1 MVDRFGRRIN
11 YLRLSVTDRCNLRC
25 QYCMPETGIEKMK
38 HEDILTLEELDAL
51 VSEFVALGIDKIRL
65 TGGEPLVRLGI
76 VDLVKKIKSH
86 PGIKDLS
93 MTTNGLLLAKH
104 AKDLKEAG
112 LDRVNISLDT
122 LDPHKFEKMTR
133 GGKLSDVLDGIEAAK
148 RVGLTP
154 IKINAVL
161 IGGFN
166 DDEIEDLVALT
177 KDDSG
182 IDVRFI
188 ELMPIGE
195 VATWSKQNF
204 VESEVVLEKVP
215 DLEPVK
221 AEDPSSPA
229 TYFRLPGAKGKVG
242 LIRPLTCKF
251 CSDCNRIRMT
261 SEGKLK
267 MCLHSNE
274 EHDVKKV
281 LRENGDVKACI
292 LEALEAKPEEHRLED
307 GVAIIRNMVQI
318 GG

>member
-1 MVDRFGRRIN
+1 MVDRFGRKIN
-11 YLRLSVTDRCNLRC
+11 YLRMSVTDRCNLRC
-25 QYCMPETGIEKMK
+25 QYCMPESGIEKMR
-38 HEDILTLEELDAL
+38 HEDILSLEEMDTL
-51 VSEFVALGIDKIRL
+51 VAEFVALGIDKIRL
-65 TGGEPLVRLGI
+65 TGGEPLARLGI
-76 VDLVKKIKSH
+76 VDLVRKIKKH
-86 PGIKDLS
+86 PEVKDLS
-93 MTTNGLLLAKH
+93 MTTNGLLLERYA
-104 AKDLKEAG
+104 DELKAAG

-122 LDPHKFEKMTR
+122 LDADKFKEMTR
-133 GGKLSDVLDGIEAAK
+133 GGKLSDVLAGIEAAK

-154 IKINAVL
+154 IKINVVL

-177 KDDSG
+177 KDDAG

-204 VESEVVLEKVP
+204 IDSEIILEKVP
-215 DLEPVK
+215 ALQPVK

-229 TYFRLPGAKGKVG
+229 TYFKLPGAKGKVG

-251 CSDCNRIRMT
+251 CSDCNRLRMT

-267 MCLHSNE
+267 LCLHSNE
-274 EHDVKKV
+274 EHDIKKV
-281 LRENGDVKACI
+281 LRENGDVKAYI
-292 LEALEAKPEEHRLED
+292 LKTLEEKPEEHRLEE
-307 GVAIIRNMVQI
+307 GVSIVRNMVQI